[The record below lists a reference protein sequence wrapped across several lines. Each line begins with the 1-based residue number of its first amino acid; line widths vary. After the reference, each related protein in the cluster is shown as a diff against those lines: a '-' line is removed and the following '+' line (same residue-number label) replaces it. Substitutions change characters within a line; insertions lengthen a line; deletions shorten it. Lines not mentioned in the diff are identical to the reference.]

1 MALLLFF
8 ILAILSA
15 GGVVGMIVSR
25 DRAHSVLFL
34 VLAFAALGGV
44 FGLLDAPFVAAVQVL
59 IYAGAIMVLFVFVI
73 MMTDQRYGRG
83 IEKKKSIGI
92 LAGVL
97 AIILFAELLLAV
109 RGILPGMGNGGPP
122 VGGADTAGLGSL
134 LFEKYLYPLEI
145 TSILI
150 IAALTGAISLA
161 GKKGPK

>member
-1 MALLLFF
+1 MPLLLFF

-25 DRAHSVLFL
+25 DRTHSVLFL

-59 IYAGAIMVLFVFVI
+59 IYAGAIMVLFVFVV
-73 MMTDQRYGRG
+73 MMIDQRDGRS
-83 IEKKKSIGI
+83 IEKKKLVGI
-92 LAGVL
+92 LAAVL
-97 AIILFAELLLAV
+97 AMTLFAELLLAV
-109 RGILPGMGNGGPP
+109 RGILPGMGNAGP

>member
-1 MALLLFF
+1 MALPLFF

-73 MMTDQRYGRG
+73 MMIDQRDGRG
-83 IEKKKSIGI
+83 IEKKKSVGI
-92 LAGVL
+92 LAAVL
-97 AIILFAELLLAV
+97 AITLFAELLLAV
-109 RGILPGMGNGGPP
+109 REILPGRGNAGP
-122 VGGADTAGLGSL
+122 VGGAETARLGSL

>member
-8 ILAILSA
+8 ILASLSA

-25 DRAHSVLFL
+25 DRAYSVLFL

-44 FGLLDAPFVAAVQVL
+44 FGLLDAPFVAAIQVL

-73 MMTDQRYGRG
+73 MMVNRRNDRG
-83 IEKKKSIGI
+83 SEKKKSVGVFAAI
-92 LAGVL
+92 LAMT
-97 AIILFAELLLAV
+97 LFVELLLAV
-109 RGILPGMGNGGPP
+109 RGILPGMGNGGP
-122 VGGADTAGLGSL
+122 VGGAETAGLGSL

>member
-8 ILAILSA
+8 ILASLSA

-34 VLAFAALGGV
+34 VLAFAALCGI

-73 MMTDQRYGRG
+73 MMVNRRNDREP
-83 IEKKKSIGI
+83 EKKNSVGVF
-92 LAGVL
+92 AAVL
-97 AIILFAELLLAV
+97 AMGLFTELLLAV
-109 RGILPGMGNGGPP
+109 REIVPGMGNAGPGGR
-122 VGGADTAGLGSL
+122 ADTVGLGSL

-150 IAALTGAISLA
+150 IAALIGAISLA
-161 GKKGPK
+161 GKRGPK

>member
-8 ILAILSA
+8 ILASLSA

-59 IYAGAIMVLFVFVI
+59 VYAGAIMVLFVFVI
-73 MMTDQRYGRG
+73 MMVNRRNDRG
-83 IEKKKSIGI
+83 PEKKKSVGVF
-92 LAGVL
+92 AAVL
-97 AIILFAELLLAV
+97 AMGLFVELLLAV
-109 RGILPGMGNGGPP
+109 RGILPGMGNAGP
-122 VGGADTAGLGSL
+122 VGGAETAGLGSL

-161 GKKGPK
+161 GKRGPK

>member
-1 MALLLFF
+1 MALPLFF

-34 VLAFAALGGV
+34 VLAFAALAGV

-73 MMTDQRYGRG
+73 MMIDQRDGRG
-83 IEKKKSIGI
+83 IEKKKSVGI
-92 LAGVL
+92 LAAVL
-97 AIILFAELLLAV
+97 AITLFAELLLAV
-109 RGILPGMGNGGPP
+109 REILPGMGNAGP
-122 VGGADTAGLGSL
+122 VGGAETARLGSL

>member
-1 MALLLFF
+1 MALPLFF

-34 VLAFAALGGV
+34 VLAFAALAGV

-73 MMTDQRYGRG
+73 MMIDQRDGRG
-83 IEKKKSIGI
+83 IEKKKSVGI
-92 LAGVL
+92 LAAVL
-97 AIILFAELLLAV
+97 AITLFAELLLAV
-109 RGILPGMGNGGPP
+109 KGILPGMGNGGPA
-122 VGGADTAGLGSL
+122 GGSETAGLGSL

>member
-44 FGLLDAPFVAAVQVL
+44 FGLLDAPFVAAIQVL

-73 MMTDQRYGRG
+73 MMIDQRDGRG

-92 LAGVL
+92 LAAVL
-97 AIILFAELLLAV
+97 AITLFAELLLAV
-109 RGILPGMGNGGPP
+109 RGILPGMGNTGPSGR
-122 VGGADTAGLGSL
+122 VDTAGLGSL
-134 LFEKYLYPLEI
+134 LFGKYLYPLEI

-150 IAALTGAISLA
+150 IAALTGAISMA
-161 GKKGPK
+161 KKREPK

>member
-8 ILAILSA
+8 ILASLSA

-25 DRAHSVLFL
+25 DRAYSVLFL

-59 IYAGAIMVLFVFVI
+59 VYAGAIMVLFVFVI
-73 MMTDQRYGRG
+73 MMVNRRNDGG
-83 IEKKKSIGI
+83 PEKKKSVGVF
-92 LAGVL
+92 ATVL
-97 AIILFAELLLAV
+97 AMGLFVELLLAV
-109 RGILPGMGNGGPP
+109 RGILPEMGNAGPA
-122 VGGADTAGLGSL
+122 GGADTVGLGSL

-161 GKKGPK
+161 GKRGPK

>member
-1 MALLLFF
+1 MALILFL
-8 ILAILSA
+8 ILASLSA

-59 IYAGAIMVLFVFVI
+59 VYAGAIMVLFVFVI
-73 MMTDQRYGRG
+73 MMVNRRDGRG
-83 IEKKKSIGI
+83 IEKKKSVGI
-92 LAGVL
+92 LAAVL
-97 AIILFAELLLAV
+97 AIALFAELLLAV
-109 RGILPGMGNGGPP
+109 REILPGMGNAGPA
-122 VGGADTAGLGSL
+122 GRADTVGLGSL